1 MKKTFLI
8 LTIGLLSTTLNANEI
23 NQEEWQTVNLN
34 NLDDFPK
41 DGSKLIDKNKLD
53 NNGEWTN
60 FNDLVKKNGKI
71 KTVEEPDG
79 IFIELQSAILKEAI
93 HKYPNIS
100 EEKIKQFILLI
111 EDKGKYINKEKLF
124 KRLNTYQEQ
133 EEAL

>member
-124 KRLNTYQEQ
+124 KILNTYQEQ